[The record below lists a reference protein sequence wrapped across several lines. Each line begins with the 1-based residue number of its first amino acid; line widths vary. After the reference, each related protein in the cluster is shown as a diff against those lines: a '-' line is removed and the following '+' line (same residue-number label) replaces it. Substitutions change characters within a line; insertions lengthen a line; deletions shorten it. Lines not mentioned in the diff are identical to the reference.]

1 MTSPDVTRQT
11 VAVLDDVSRERR
23 DQDHRW
29 GEQRYEP
36 PVWLAILT
44 EEVGEAAKEIAEG
57 WAGGEWDPAAYRKE
71 LVHVAAVA
79 VAAIEA
85 LDHGAAGLGRGGDTE
100 PEPDPTLE
108 RDSGPVATSTW
119 TWRAAS

>member
-1 MTSPDVTRQT
+1 MSYRAAHPTAS
-11 VAVLDDVSRERR
+11 ALADVSRERR

-29 GEQRYEP
+29 GVQRHEP

-57 WAGGEWDPAAYRKE
+57 WAGGKWDSEAYRKE

-85 LDHGAAGLGRGGDTE
+85 LDHGAAGLGRA
-100 PEPDPTLE
+100 
-108 RDSGPVATSTW
+108 RPVPTSTW